1 MEVPRCPE
9 DRIPLTELHKRTH
22 FRRHFKDVVVHE
34 DRAYD
39 DGFCPDCDDA
49 AGSRHGHLAI
59 FDNGC
64 HCWKCWGQWTP
75 YLWLTK
81 VEHLTQ
87 ADAFT
92 IIYALVDAE
101 EDPEAINQRQ
111 RERQRP
117 TVSDD
122 LQSQFISYASA
133 AHHNLTTE
141 TTTWWHDR
149 AVSDRAIDTWMLG
162 EWKGWYTIPCVSPK
176 GDWFAVKKRWK
187 DAVPPEG
194 MDRYTAVTGS
204 RTRIAPVVFGDP
216 TVQDICVIVPGEI
229 KALALW
235 SLLMERN
242 IPWAVATSA
251 GGENFWD
258 EHWPSMLN
266 FVSVAIWPDRDA
278 KGMAFVSLI
287 HDAHLSRAIPVVPD
301 DHTDTKGIDDY
312 ILAGGDPVPAIA
324 RALKLRRWAI

>member
-1 MEVPRCPE
+1 
-9 DRIPLTELHKRTH
+9 
-22 FRRHFKDVVVHE
+22 
-34 DRAYD
+34 
-39 DGFCPDCDDA
+39 
-49 AGSRHGHLAI
+49 
-59 FDNGC
+59 
-64 HCWKCWGQWTP
+64 
-75 YLWLTK
+75 
-81 VEHLTQ
+81 
-87 ADAFT
+87 
-92 IIYALVDAE
+92 
-101 EDPEAINQRQ
+101 
-111 RERQRP
+111 
-117 TVSDD
+117 
-122 LQSQFISYASA
+122 
-133 AHHNLTTE
+133 
-141 TTTWWHDR
+141 
-149 AVSDRAIDTWMLG
+149 
-162 EWKGWYTIPCVSPK
+162 
-176 GDWFAVKKRWK
+176 
-187 DAVPPEG
+187 

-312 ILAGGDPVPAIA
+312 ILAGGDPRSGNRTRIETEKVGNLMAQSVELAISGTINVGIA
-324 RALKLRRWAI
+324 ATIIVGHR